1 MIDEKHVLINGKR
14 LLSVYHEDYSCGAS
28 GGVALLLIKPPA
40 NVSQTLKVW
49 SLIRDYHSWHYFLE

>member
-1 MIDEKHVLINGKR
+1 MIDEKHVLINGKC

-40 NVSQTLKVW
+40 NVSQTLK
-49 SLIRDYHSWHYFLE
+49 F